1 MYPEKT
7 SDGGW
12 GMVLIGQLTKKI
24 NGDGK
29 VLLWKMKFDGD
40 GKLLVQKLLGTE
52 IFLIPT
58 K

>member
-1 MYPEKT
+1 
-7 SDGGW
+7 
-12 GMVLIGQLTKKI
+12 MVLIGQLTKKI
-24 NGDGK
+24 NGDVK
-29 VLLWKMKFDGD
+29 ILLWKIKFDGD